1 MSKLRA
7 VITGI
12 EAFLPSYVLDNEE
25 LATMVDTSDEWIM
38 SRVGIKERRILR
50 ENGLGTSFM
59 GEQAVKKLLR
69 RTETNPDEIQLLI
82 CATVSPDMLFPATA
96 NIISDKCGI
105 LNAWGYDLN
114 AGCSGFL
121 FSFETVRRFIETGQY
136 KKAILVCGER
146 MSGMTDYTDRTTCP
160 LFGDGAVAMLI
171 EPTEDESLGFQD
183 SILHVDGIGRH
194 YLYQTA
200 GGSLY
205 PPTIETVTKRQH
217 YIHQEG
223 QQVFRYAVS
232 RMADVSAEMMQKH
245 NLTADNIAYLIP
257 HQANLRIID
266 ATARRMGLSHEKVLI
281 DIQKFGNTAGTS
293 IPLALWDFKE
303 KFKKG
308 DTLIFSAFGA
318 GFTWGSILYRWGY

>member
-69 RTETNPDEIQLLI
+69 RTDTNPDEIQLLI

-183 SILHVDGIGRH
+183 SILNLDGIGRH

-223 QQVFRYAVS
+223 QQVFKYAVS

-245 NLTADNIAYLIP
+245 NLTADDIAYLIP

-266 ATARRMGLSHEKVLI
+266 ATARRMGLSHDKVLI
-281 DIQKFGNTAGTS
+281 NIQKFGNTAGTS

-318 GFTWGSILYRWGY
+318 GFTWGSVLYRWAY

>member
-69 RTETNPDEIQLLI
+69 RTDTNPDEIQLLI

-223 QQVFRYAVS
+223 QQVFKYAVS

-245 NLTADNIAYLIP
+245 NLTADDIAYLIP

-266 ATARRMGLSHEKVLI
+266 ATARRMGLSHDKVLI

-318 GFTWGSILYRWGY
+318 GFTWEIGRAHV

>member
-69 RTETNPDEIQLLI
+69 RTDTNPDEIQLLI

-136 KKAILVCGER
+136 KKAILVCGE
-146 MSGMTDYTDRTTCP
+146 G
-160 LFGDGAVAMLI
+160 
-171 EPTEDESLGFQD
+171 
-183 SILHVDGIGRH
+183 
-194 YLYQTA
+194 
-200 GGSLY
+200 
-205 PPTIETVTKRQH
+205 
-217 YIHQEG
+217 
-223 QQVFRYAVS
+223 
-232 RMADVSAEMMQKH
+232 
-245 NLTADNIAYLIP
+245 
-257 HQANLRIID
+257 
-266 ATARRMGLSHEKVLI
+266 
-281 DIQKFGNTAGTS
+281 
-293 IPLALWDFKE
+293 
-303 KFKKG
+303 
-308 DTLIFSAFGA
+308 
-318 GFTWGSILYRWGY
+318 